1 MVRGSGVGVFLHS
14 CSRFDVVGW
23 GMLGSPTKL
32 RERGF
37 SSESL
42 SLGSV
47 NHPRRLAV
55 FRFSWVL
62 RPEVE
67 QGFEQLNLCYNL
79 VVFEG
84 EPSQSF
90 VVVVFTLSSCS
101 SPCSG
106 LFRG

>member
-14 CSRFDVVGW
+14 CSRFDVV
-23 GMLGSPTKL
+23 GSPTKL

-67 QGFEQLNLCYNL
+67 QGFEQLNLCYDL
-79 VVFEG
+79 VGFKRKPG
-84 EPSQSF
+84 QSF
-90 VVVVFTLSSCS
+90 VSSFTLLLILFK
-101 SPCSG
+101 P
-106 LFRG
+106 LFRTFRE

>member
-14 CSRFDVVGW
+14 CSRFDVVDW

-37 SSESL
+37 SLESL

-62 RPEVE
+62 HPEVA
-67 QGFEQLNLCYNL
+67 QGF
-79 VVFEG
+79 G
-84 EPSQSF
+84 
-90 VVVVFTLSSCS
+90 
-101 SPCSG
+101 
-106 LFRG
+106 